1 MSVGDVDLY
10 HSTYRHF
17 GTDALAA
24 VRRETYDEDIGQNSW
39 LSAAELRGFIEW
51 MGVTTESRVL
61 EVACGSGG
69 PACYVVQQTGCYLTG
84 VDANPQGVANARA
97 HAAGLGL
104 GEKTTFIEADANRRL
119 PFDDASFDTL
129 LCVDALNHLQ
139 DRRAVLSEWLRVL
152 SPGGR
157 LTFTDPVVV
166 TGAVSNS
173 ELARRASIGFFLFVA
188 PGYNERLLAEVGFR
202 ILRISD
208 GSSAAADVSARW
220 RAARARLRSE
230 IVAIEGEE
238 RFERLQDFLQ
248 IVHDLTDSGRLSR
261 LIYHALR
268 PA

>member
-1 MSVGDVDLY
+1 MSSVDLY

-51 MGVTTESRVL
+51 MDISAKSRVL

-69 PACYVVQQTGCYLTG
+69 PACYVVRQTGCHLTG
-84 VDANPQGVANARA
+84 VDSNPEGVANARA
-97 HAAGLGL
+97 YAASLGL
-104 GEKTTFIEADANRRL
+104 GERATFIEADADKPL
-119 PFDDASFDTL
+119 PLNGGAFDAL
-129 LCVDALNHLQ
+129 ICVDALNHLQ
-139 DRRAVLSEWLRVL
+139 ERRAVLEDWFRLL
-152 SPGGR
+152 SPGAS

-166 TGAVSNS
+166 TGAVNNS

-188 PGYNERLLAEVGFR
+188 LGYTEGLLEEIGFKL
-202 ILRISD
+202 LRVSD
-208 GSSAAADVSARW
+208 GSDAAADVSARW
-220 RAARARLRSE
+220 HAARARLRSE

-238 RFERLQDFLQ
+238 RFNGLQDFLQ
-248 IVHDLTDSGRLSR
+248 TVHDLSASRRLSR
-261 LIYHALR
+261 LVYHAVK